1 VNQTHE
7 VNTVK
12 EQAVFAQEEFVL
24 REIKSLFDQ
33 VYVFCSHASNS
44 KKGLYVKGLRKFRF
58 EAKICAKI
66 VQFEWMNS
74 NLK

>member
-1 VNQTHE
+1 VNQAHE
-7 VNTVK
+7 VDAVK
-12 EQAVFAQEEFVL
+12 EQAVFAQKEFIL
-24 REIKSLFDQ
+24 RKIKSLFDQ
-33 VYVFCSHASNS
+33 VNVFCSHAAVS

-66 VQFEWMNS
+66 LQFEWMNS